1 MVHRLVEVLGHQV
14 VRQELDLVVDLD
26 FYLEDLLVEVH
37 PEVAIPVVV
46 VLEVA
51 DPKEVHL
58 VVVSDEHHEN
68 ATLHVVSSEVEVLV
82 TMQFEELEPNQVGL
96 VLAEPVEVVPTM
108 VDLAVVVD
116 PTVAEVP
123 VVVVLVVE
131 VLAMADLVEVD
142 LEEVDQVQ
150 VVPKAVVQEDLAV
163 VVVRSASLLTHPAEV
178 VAQVQLVLARVELL
192 HLWVHLSLKQTLM
205 QNHHQMN

>member
-51 DPKEVHL
+51 IPTVADSEEVHL
-58 VVVSDEHHEN
+58 EVVSDEHHEN

-82 TMQFEELEPNQVGL
+82 TMQFVELEPDQVGL

-123 VVVVLVVE
+123 VAEVPVAEIPVAEVPVAE

-150 VVPKAVVQEDLAV
+150 VVPKAVVREDLAV
-163 VVVRSASLLTHPAEV
+163 EVARSACLLTHPAEV
-178 VAQVQLVLARVELL
+178 VAQVQLVLARVE
-192 HLWVHLSLKQTLM
+192 
-205 QNHHQMN
+205 

>member
-1 MVHRLVEVLGHQV
+1 M
-14 VRQELDLVVDLD
+14 RQELDLVVDLD

-82 TMQFEELEPNQVGL
+82 TMQFVEPKQVGL

-163 VVVRSASLLTHPAEV
+163 EVAHSASPLTHPAEGDDKFDPNCEVPEGQVEEV
-178 VAQVQLVLARVELL
+178 VEGQPTAQVSAQA
-192 HLWVHLSLKQTLM
+192 SSSGDGSASASA
-205 QNHHQMN
+205 

>member
-1 MVHRLVEVLGHQV
+1 M
-14 VRQELDLVVDLD
+14 RQELDLVVDLD
-26 FYLEDLLVEVH
+26 FYLEDLLVEVY

-51 DPKEVHL
+51 IPTVADSEEVHL
-58 VVVSDEHHEN
+58 EVVSDEHHEN

-82 TMQFEELEPNQVGL
+82 TMQFVEPKQVGL

-108 VDLAVVVD
+108 VDLVVVVD

-123 VVVVLVVE
+123 VVVVLVAE

-163 VVVRSASLLTHPAEV
+163 EVARSASLLTHPVGV
-178 VAQVQLVLARVELL
+178 VALVQLVLVRVELL